1 MLNRTY
7 GKLVR
12 RGIRGSLTRFLSIM
26 GIVMVGSGFLAGLLA
41 TKPDMQ
47 RTADQYYDDY
57 RLFDLQI
64 RSTWG
69 LDEADAAALAGLD
82 GVEAVMPCFTSDL
95 IMESANGSFVTRLY
109 GVDLARPD
117 SLINGFRLVE
127 GRLPENPGECLIA
140 SPNTYG
146 SQHRIGET
154 YTISKDNKNY
164 EARAETYAFEA
175 LTVVGI
181 VDAPQY
187 MSIESEP
194 STAGSGSV
202 GLVMYVFPEC
212 YALDVYTDAFLTVS
226 GAAALNTFSD
236 DYGALIDAQTAAV
249 ERLGSERAQARF
261 EEQRQKAAAEIE
273 DARAEYEAGRSD
285 AERELGEAK
294 RRLDEGRAAL
304 AEAEQALEAK
314 RAELENMRPLLPAAQ
329 YEATAAELDGAETE
343 LYARRQALAESEA
356 AYLDSAAQAEQEFS
370 GALKEIK
377 EAEEALAALA
387 LPEWFVSDR
396 RDTVSFVSYE
406 GNTEKIAAIAKV
418 FPVFFFLVAAL
429 VALTTMTRMV
439 EEERV
444 QIGTLKALGY
454 SKAKILLYYIG
465 YSVLASLGGSVIGVV
480 LGFYTLPAVISNV
493 YGMMYTLPAAITD
506 FYWGYAALIVPIS
519 VACTTAA
526 TLFACLAQLSERPAA
541 LLLPRAP
548 KSGKRILLERA
559 GFVWRRMGFI
569 KKVTARNIFRYKK
582 RLFMTVFGIAGCT
595 ALLVTA
601 FGLRDSIHDI
611 VDKQFGE
618 LYRYNLSL
626 YLSEDSA
633 TETDEILKA
642 CLADTERVTS
652 SALFHS
658 ESAQVSANGEKQRIS
673 LCVPKNTGE
682 LKKNIV
688 LRERKTGADVP
699 FGESSVVLTEKLCE
713 QLNVSAGDTVSV
725 ENADGRTA
733 ALTVSGI
740 AENYVTGYV
749 FLPAE
754 VYRQAFGETPEYK
767 LALVTVTDESPEARD
782 ALSTDILQS
791 DRVLLAQFSQTI
803 RESFENTVKSIDSIV
818 VVLIIAAGAL
828 AVIVLYNLTNIN
840 ICEREKEL
848 ATIKV
853 LGFHENEV
861 AAYIYRETSILAL
874 LGILAG
880 FVFGVWLHAFVV
892 RTAEVDAVMFGRSL
906 SARSLLFA
914 ALVTVVFT
922 VLVDL
927 IMLPRLKK
935 IDMAKS
941 MKAND

>member
-1 MLNRTY
+1 
-7 GKLVR
+7 
-12 RGIRGSLTRFLSIM
+12 
-26 GIVMVGSGFLAGLLA
+26 MVGRRYFKCVLREIKSSFGRFVAIIAIVALGVGFLVGLLSATPDMRASADRFYKKGGMADLFIRSASGFSQAELDALGALGCVGDVLPAYVTDTQLVTGGDETA
-41 TKPDMQ
+41 T
-47 RTADQYYDDY
+47 A
-57 RLFDLQI
+57 
-64 RSTWG
+64 
-69 LDEADAAALAGLD
+69 
-82 GVEAVMPCFTSDL
+82 
-95 IMESANGSFVTRLY
+95 RLY
-109 GVDLARPD
+109 GLPLLETGGVLPVNR
-117 SLINGFRLVE
+117 LTLVE
-127 GRLPENPGECLIA
+127 GRMPSAQNECVVQLPIGDMTAVGVGDTLRLPAA
-140 SPNTYG
+140 SG
-146 SQHRIGET
+146 GL
-154 YTISKDNKNY
+154 YTELEY
-164 EARAETYAFEA
+164 
-175 LTVVGI
+175 TVVG
-181 VDAPQY
+181 VVRNPFY
-187 MSIESEP
+187 F
-194 STAGSGSV
+194 STEREFSRVGSGRVDMIVYADES
-202 GLVMYVFPEC
+202 C
-212 YALDVYTDAFLTVS
+212 YAPMPYTDVFLTVAGADEFEAYSS
-226 GAAALNTFSD
+226 GYEDAVSAAADEVEQLAPLSET
-236 DYGALIDAQTAAV
+236 GA
-249 ERLGSERAQARF
+249 
-261 EEQRQKAAAEIE
+261 
-273 DARAEYEAGRSD
+273 
-285 AERELGEAK
+285 
-294 RRLDEGRAAL
+294 
-304 AEAEQALEAK
+304 
-314 RAELENMRPLLPAAQ
+314 PLWYVL
-329 YEATAAELDGAETE
+329 
-343 LYARRQALAESEA
+343 
-356 AYLDSAAQAEQEFS
+356 
-370 GALKEIK
+370 
-377 EAEEALAALA
+377 
-387 LPEWFVSDR
+387 DR
-396 RDTVSFVSYE
+396 RANTSYVSYE
-406 GNTEKIAAIAKV
+406 ANVEKVADIAKI
-418 FPVFFFLVAAL
+418 FPVFFFLVAVL
-429 VALTTMTRMV
+429 VTLTTMTRMV

-465 YSVLASLGGSVIGVV
+465 YSVLASLGGSVTGVV

-642 CLADTERVTS
+642 CLANTERVTS

-658 ESAQVSANGEKQRIS
+658 ESALVSANGEKQRIS

-733 ALTVSGI
+733 TLTVSGI

-853 LGFHENEV
+853 LGFYDQEV
-861 AAYIYRETSILAL
+861 YRYIFREIELLAL
-874 LGILAG
+874 IGSGVGLALGVPLHKFIVLTVEMDQLMFIRTIALRSYLLA
-880 FVFGVWLHAFVV
+880 V
-892 RTAEVDAVMFGRSL
+892 
-906 SARSLLFA
+906 
-914 ALVTVVFT
+914 ALTMVFT
-922 VLVDL
+922 VVVCFVMRRHVRR
-927 IMLPRLKK
+927 ISMVE
-935 IDMAKS
+935 S
-941 MKAND
+941 MKAPE